1 MHVIAEQTADEV
13 WQAAARLLLD
23 PKQAVPQS
31 SRAGDTFEAL
41 HIVFELQ
48 SPSQR
53 WTTSRSPAM
62 NPAFALAEAF
72 WIAAGR
78 RDSRLP
84 TYWNPALSRYCGSG
98 ESYHGAYGHRIRRH
112 LGIDQLDR
120 AYSALRNNPDSRQCV
135 LQIWDSAVDLPS
147 ADGTPSNQDI
157 PCNLLS
163 IPKVRNGKL
172 EWMQIIRSNDL
183 FLGLPHNIVQ
193 FTVLQEMLSGW
204 LGLEPGSYHQLSDSL
219 HVYAKDLQAVRQSMK
234 TQVGPTS
241 SDSFAVDRQTWNEV
255 LPIVMSRLDQ
265 LSLEDLSLSDLKGV
279 LLQRDLPT
287 AYANAVVVC
296 AADSARR
303 RGWKQIAAE
312 CIYQCTNPALVH
324 LWSRWELRC
333 AGKQSIPPEA
343 VSRELIA

>member
-1 MHVIAEQTADEV
+1 MHVIAGQTADEV
-13 WQAAARLLLD
+13 WQAAGKLLLD
-23 PKQAVPQS
+23 PEHAVPQS

-41 HIVFELQ
+41 HVVLEIQ
-48 SPSQR
+48 RPSQR
-53 WTTSRSPAM
+53 WINSRSPAM
-62 NPAFALAEAF
+62 NPAFALVEAF

-78 RDSRLP
+78 RDSGLP
-84 TYWNPALSRYCGSG
+84 TYWNPALPRYCGFG
-98 ESYHGAYGHRIRRH
+98 ESYHGAYGHRIRHH

-120 AYSALRNNPDSRQCV
+120 AYSALRSNPDSRQCV
-135 LQIWDSAVDLPS
+135 LQIWDSVVDLPS

-219 HVYAKDLQAVRQSMK
+219 HVYAKDVQAVRQSMERD
-234 TQVGPTS
+234 VGPIS
-241 SDSFAVDRQTWNEV
+241 SDSFAVDRRTWDKV
-255 LPIVMSRLDQ
+255 FPIVMSRLEK
-265 LSLEDLSLSDLKGV
+265 LSQEDLSLSDLKGA
-279 LLQRDLPT
+279 LQRDLPS
-287 AYANAVVVC
+287 AYANVVAVC

-303 RGWKQIAAE
+303 RGWRQVAAE
-312 CIYQCTNPALVH
+312 CISYCTNPALVH

-333 AGKQSIPPEA
+333 AEKQSILPEA